1 LPGPDAVL
9 ALVALTV
16 AFAASTAVFNSTYKQ
31 QAEVDARL
39 TNGADVTV
47 TQSPGAA
54 TGPAAA
60 ILIRTVK
67 QADLADFALLDGT
80 MTLEQ
85 LRETGVPTEAVKRLR
100 YGKDVVA
107 DLRGHTLADH

>member
-1 LPGPDAVL
+1 
-9 ALVALTV
+9 
-16 AFAASTAVFNSTYKQ
+16 
-31 QAEVDARL
+31 
-39 TNGADVTV
+39 
-47 TQSPGAA
+47 
-54 TGPAAA
+54 
-60 ILIRTVK
+60 
-67 QADLADFALLDGT
+67 LADFALLDGT